1 MSEKVKKKKLTLLD
15 RVEKIGNALPHPA
28 TIFLIL
34 SAVIVVLSAILSAA
48 GVSVTYE
55 GINRTTN
62 TVEEM
67 TVTVQSL
74 LSREG
79 VQYLFKS
86 AVTNFTGFAPL
97 GTVLVAL
104 LGVGLAE
111 GTGLIGSL
119 LKKLVM
125 STPKRLIT
133 VVVVLAGVLS
143 SIASDAGYVVL
154 IPLGAIIFLSM
165 GRHPIAGLAAAFA
178 GVSGGFSANV
188 MVGPTDSLLAG
199 LTTEGAKLA
208 DPNYVVEMT
217 GNWWF
222 LIASTVLITV
232 IGTIVTEK
240 IVEPRLGKYTG
251 DATVEESAMTV
262 SKEEQRGLRFAG
274 IATLLSVAGLAAL
287 VVPANG
293 FLRGTDAGIQGI
305 LKSPFMDSMVLI
317 IALVFAIAGIAYG
330 VGSKV
335 VKNDKDVMN
344 LMGKSM
350 ASMGSYIV
358 LVFFASQFVAYFNY
372 SNLGTIIAN
381 KGAEMLK
388 VIGLQGIPLVIL
400 FILVVAFINIFMGS
414 ASAKWAIL
422 APVFVPMLMEVGFT
436 PEFTQMAYR
445 IGDSTT
451 NLISPLMSY
460 FALIVTF
467 AARYDKKSGI
477 GTLISTMVPYSV
489 FLLIG
494 WTLLLIV
501 WFVCNLPLGPG
512 ASIFLPGF

>member
-15 RVEKIGNALPHPA
+15 RVEKVGNALPHPA

-330 VGSKV
+330 VGAKV

-388 VIGLQGIPLVIL
+388 AIGLQGIPLVIL

-451 NLISPLMSY
+451 NLISPL
-460 FALIVTF
+460 IVTF

>member
-262 SKEEQRGLRFAG
+262 SKE
-274 IATLLSVAGLAAL
+274 
-287 VVPANG
+287 
-293 FLRGTDAGIQGI
+293 
-305 LKSPFMDSMVLI
+305 
-317 IALVFAIAGIAYG
+317 
-330 VGSKV
+330 
-335 VKNDKDVMN
+335 
-344 LMGKSM
+344 
-350 ASMGSYIV
+350 
-358 LVFFASQFVAYFNY
+358 
-372 SNLGTIIAN
+372 
-381 KGAEMLK
+381 
-388 VIGLQGIPLVIL
+388 
-400 FILVVAFINIFMGS
+400 
-414 ASAKWAIL
+414 
-422 APVFVPMLMEVGFT
+422 
-436 PEFTQMAYR
+436 
-445 IGDSTT
+445 
-451 NLISPLMSY
+451 
-460 FALIVTF
+460 
-467 AARYDKKSGI
+467 
-477 GTLISTMVPYSV
+477 
-489 FLLIG
+489 
-494 WTLLLIV
+494 
-501 WFVCNLPLGPG
+501 
-512 ASIFLPGF
+512 

>member
-1 MSEKVKKKKLTLLD
+1 MSKKEKKQRLTLLD

-34 SAVIVVLSAILSAA
+34 CVVIVVLSAIFAA
-48 GVSVTYE
+48 TGLSVTYE
-55 GINRTTN
+55 GINRAN
-62 TVEEM
+62 GNAVEEM

-74 LSREG
+74 LSKEG

-111 GTGLIGSL
+111 GTGLISAL

-154 IPLGAIIFLSM
+154 IPLGAIIFLSV
-165 GRHPIAGLAAAFA
+165 GRHPLAGLAAAFA
-178 GVSGGFSANV
+178 GVSGGFSANI
-188 MVGPTDSLLAG
+188 MVGPTDSLLGG
-199 LTTEGAKLA
+199 LTTEGAKLV
-208 DPNYVVEMT
+208 DPNYVV
-217 GNWWF
+217 GIQANWWF
-222 LIASTVLITV
+222 LIASTVLITI

-240 IVEPRLGKYTG
+240 IIEPRLGRYKG
-251 DATVEESAMTV
+251 DAKVEDDAMSV

-274 IATLLSVAGLAAL
+274 IATLLTVAGLATL
-287 VVPANG
+287 IVPQNG
-293 FLRGTDAGIQGI
+293 FLRGAEGGI
-305 LKSPFMDSMVLI
+305 LSSPFMDSMVVI

-330 VGSKV
+330 FGAKV

-358 LVFFASQFVAYFNY
+358 LVFFAAQFVAYFNY
-372 SNLGTIIAN
+372 SNLGTIIAV
-381 KGAEMLK
+381 KGSEMLTAL
-388 VIGLQGIPLVIL
+388 GLTGIPLIIL
-400 FILVVAFINIFMGS
+400 FIIVVAFINIFMGS

-422 APVFVPMLMEVGFT
+422 APVFVPMLMKVGFT

-467 AARYDKKSGI
+467 AHKYDKESGI
-477 GTLISTMVPYSV
+477 GTLISTMVPYSI

-501 WFVCNLPLGPG
+501 WFVLNLPLGPG
-512 ASIFLPGF
+512 IGIWLPGF

>member
-15 RVEKIGNALPHPA
+15 RVEKVGNALPHPA

-67 TVTVQSL
+67 KVTVQSL

-262 SKEEQRGLRFAG
+262 SKEERRGLRFAG

-330 VGSKV
+330 VGAKV

-388 VIGLQGIPLVIL
+388 AIGLQGIPLVIL

>member
-15 RVEKIGNALPHPA
+15 RVEKVGNALPHPA

-262 SKEEQRGLRFAG
+262 SKEERRGLHFAG

-330 VGSKV
+330 VGAKV

-388 VIGLQGIPLVIL
+388 AIGLQGIPLVIL

>member
-15 RVEKIGNALPHPA
+15 RVEKVGNALPHPA

-199 LTTEGAKLA
+199 LTTEGAKLT

-222 LIASTVLITV
+222 LIASTVLITI

-330 VGSKV
+330 VGAKV

-388 VIGLQGIPLVIL
+388 AIGLQGIPLVIL

>member
-1 MSEKVKKKKLTLLD
+1 MSEKVKKKKTTILD

-34 SAVIVVLSAILSAA
+34 SAIIVVLSAILSAA

-232 IGTIVTEK
+232 IGTIITEK

-251 DATVEESAMTV
+251 DATVEEDAMTV
-262 SKEEQRGLRFAG
+262 SNEEQRGLRFAG
-274 IATLLSVAGLAAL
+274 IATLLMVLGLAAL

-293 FLRGTDAGIQGI
+293 FLHGADAGIQGV

-330 VGSKV
+330 VGAKV
-335 VKNDKDVMN
+335 VKDDKDVMD

-388 VIGLQGIPLVIL
+388 LIGLQGIPLVIL

-467 AARYDKKSGI
+467 ASKYDKKSGI
-477 GTLISTMVPYSV
+477 GTLISTMVPYSIA
-489 FLLIG
+489 LLIG
-494 WTLLLIV
+494 WTVLLIV
-501 WFVCNLPLGPG
+501 WFVFRLPLGPG